1 MRKEQLICPH
11 LFILPSLLGCGVLLF
26 LPYLDTIR
34 RSFLDI
40 TGKFCGLH
48 NYIEVLRNEAFHIA
62 MKNTISFMATCIPI
76 FMLLSLI
83 IAVFIFEN
91 QKGSAFLRTGLLIPM
106 AIPVASVVLVWK
118 FFFDYK
124 GILNGI
130 LLMAGFY
137 PQNWMESNAAFIILV
152 GSYIW
157 KNLGYNVILW
167 LAALSAIDHSAL
179 DSARIDGANTLQVHW
194 HVTLPQL
201 KIPGYSI
208 AVLSILNSFKVFR
221 EAYLVAGDYPHESI
235 YLIQHL
241 FNNWFRNI
249 EIEKIA
255 TASVIDSIVLIFFI
269 LILQR
274 VWGRGNM
281 NE

>member
-1 MRKEQLICPH
+1 MRKEQSNCLY
-11 LFILPSLLGCGVLLF
+11 LFILPSLLGCGILLF
-26 LPYLDTIR
+26 FPYLDIIR

-40 TGKFCGLH
+40 TGNFCGFR

-62 MKNTISFMATCIPI
+62 MKNTFFFMATCIPI
-76 FMLLSLI
+76 LILLSLI

-91 QKGSAFLRTGLLIPM
+91 PKGSAFLRTGLLIPM
-106 AIPVASVVLVWK
+106 AIPIASVVLVWK

-179 DSARIDGANTLQVHW
+179 ESARIDGANTLQVHW

>member
-1 MRKEQLICPH
+1 MNKEKNFPH
-11 LFILPSLLGCGVLLF
+11 IFMLPSLLGCGILLF
-26 LPYLDTIR
+26 FPYLDIIR
-34 RSFLDI
+34 KSFLDT
-40 TGKFCGLH
+40 TGKFCGFH

-62 MKNTISFMATCIPI
+62 MKNTFSFMVICIPI
-76 FMLLSLI
+76 LILLSLI

-91 QKGSAFLRTGLLIPM
+91 PKGSAFLRTGLLIPM

-124 GILNGI
+124 GIINGI
-130 LLMAGFY
+130 LIMADLQ
-137 PQNWMESNAAFIILV
+137 PQNWMESNVAFWILV

-167 LAALSAIDHSAL
+167 LAALSAIDYAAL

-194 HVTLPQL
+194 HITLPQL
-201 KIPGYSI
+201 KISAYSI
-208 AVLSILNSFKVFR
+208 SVLAILNSFKVFR

-249 EIEKIA
+249 EIDKIA
-255 TASVIDSIVLIFFI
+255 TASVIDSIILIFLI

-274 VWGRGNM
+274 VWERGGTND
-281 NE
+281 